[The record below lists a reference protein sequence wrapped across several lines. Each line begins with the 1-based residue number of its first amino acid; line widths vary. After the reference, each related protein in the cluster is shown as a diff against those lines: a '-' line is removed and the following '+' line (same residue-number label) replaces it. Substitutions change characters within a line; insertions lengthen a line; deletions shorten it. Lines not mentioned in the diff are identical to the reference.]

1 MAKILLI
8 DDHAELLTLVKSIL
22 ERDGHQVTLAEFS
35 RMVADNIE
43 NGGVASV
50 FDLIIVDT
58 AMPNVDGLEAIRLLK
73 HANPRAKVLALSGDR
88 NLATP
93 NGLPEEAQRISA
105 TLIIAK
111 PFSVAELFKAVASL
125 LATP

>member
-8 DDHAELLTLVKSIL
+8 DDHAELRTLIKSIL
-22 ERDGHQVTLAEFS
+22 ERDGHQVTLVEFG

-43 NGGVASV
+43 NRGVASV

-58 AMPNVDGLEAIRLLK
+58 AVPNVDGREAIRLLK

-93 NGLPEEAQRISA
+93 NGLPQEAQRISA
-105 TLIIAK
+105 TLKIAK
-111 PFSVAELFKAVASL
+111 PFSVADLLKAVKGL